1 MGKLFVSIFVVLVA
15 VLAWA
20 PASVLA
26 SGQVVYRSVAD
37 PLVRVSVTVLDGD
50 GALVK
55 GLAPK
60 DFVVLEDGRPQN
72 IRLFAHGDNL
82 PDNLPFHVGLLLD
95 TSGSMEDDIHFAR
108 TAAIKFLRLVPE
120 PDDMTLVD
128 FATEVR
134 LARFQPRDF
143 PRLVERVRGRQTEG
157 WTALYDA
164 LSVYL
169 YGAFDQEGDKI
180 LALYTDGGDT
190 SSTATFGDVL
200 DLVRTSDV
208 TIYAIGLLE
217 HQPASVRLEQRL
229 RLRQITEESGGQ
241 AFFPLS
247 AEELDAAYARVLA
260 EVEGRYILGY
270 ISTNER
276 HDGTWRELEVRLRRG
291 AVDDAKLRT
300 RKGYFALYREDQ

>member
-1 MGKLFVSIFVVLVA
+1 MRKLVTGVVLLM
-15 VLAWA
+15 LAE
-20 PASVLA
+20 PASGPAL
-26 SGQVVYRSVAD
+26 GQVVYRTVAD
-37 PLVRVSVTVLDGD
+37 PLVRVSVTVLDD
-50 GALVK
+50 EGALVK
-55 GLAPK
+55 GLTSK
-60 DFVVLEDGRPQN
+60 DFEVLEDGRPQK
-72 IRLFAHGDNL
+72 IGLFAHGDDL
-82 PDNLPFHVGLLLD
+82 PADLAFHVGLLLD
-95 TSGSMEDDIHFAR
+95 TSGSMEDDIRFAR
-108 TAAIKFLRLVPE
+108 TAAIRFLRLLPE

-143 PRLVERVRGRQTEG
+143 PRLVERIRGRDTEG

-169 YGAFDQEGDKI
+169 HGAFDLEGDKI

-190 SSTATFGDVL
+190 SSTATFAEVL

-217 HQPASVRLEQRL
+217 HQPPSVRLEQRL
-229 RLRQITEESGGQ
+229 RLQQITEESGGQ

-247 AEELDAAYARVLA
+247 AEELDEAYARVLA

-270 ISTNER
+270 ISTNQR
-276 HDGTWRELEVRLRRG
+276 QDGTWRELRVRLKRG
-291 AVDDAKLRT
+291 AATDAKIRT
-300 RKGYFALYREDQ
+300 RKGYFALYREGQ

>member
-1 MGKLFVSIFVVLVA
+1 MRELLASVFVA
-15 VLAWA
+15 VLAA
-20 PASVLA
+20 PASA
-26 SGQVVYRSVAD
+26 QVVYRTVAD
-37 PLVRVSVTVLDGD
+37 PIVRVSVTVVDDD

-55 GLAPK
+55 GLTSE
-60 DFVVLEDGRPQN
+60 DFVVLEDGRPQTV
-72 IRLFAHGDNL
+72 RLFAHGDDL

-95 TSGSMEDDIHFAR
+95 TSGSMEDDIRFAR
-108 TAAIKFLRLVPE
+108 TAAIKFLRLLPE
-120 PDDMTLVD
+120 ADDMTLVD

-134 LARFQPRDF
+134 LARFEPRDF
-143 PRLVERVRGRQTEG
+143 PRLVERVRGRHTEG

-169 YGAFDQEGDKI
+169 HGAFDQDGDKI

-190 SSTATFGDVL
+190 SSTATFADVL

-217 HQPASVRLEQRL
+217 HQVSSVRLEQRL
-229 RLRQITEESGGQ
+229 RLQQITEESGGQ

-247 AEELDAAYARVLA
+247 ARELDDAYARLLA

-270 ISTNER
+270 ISTNQR
-276 HDGTWRELEVRLRRG
+276 QDGTWRKLQVRLKQG
-291 AVDDAKLRT
+291 AACDAKLRT

>member
-1 MGKLFVSIFVVLVA
+1 MRKLLMSVIVVG
-15 VLAWA
+15 LAA
-20 PASVLA
+20 PASA
-26 SGQVVYRSVAD
+26 QVIYRTVAD
-37 PLVRVSVTVLDGD
+37 PVVRVSVTVADGN
-50 GALVK
+50 GRLVT
-55 GLAPK
+55 GLTSD

-95 TSGSMEDDIHFAR
+95 TSGSMEDDIRFAR
-108 TAAIKFLRLVPE
+108 TAAIKFLRLLPE
-120 PDDMTLVD
+120 PDDMTVVD

-134 LARFQPRDF
+134 LARFHPRDF
-143 PRLVERVRGRQTEG
+143 PRLVERVRGRHTEG

-169 YGAFDQEGDKI
+169 HGAFDQDGDKV

-190 SSTATFGDVL
+190 SSTSTFAEVL

-217 HQPASVRLEQRL
+217 HQPPSVRLEQRL
-229 RLRQITEESGGQ
+229 RLQQITEESGGQ

-247 AEELDAAYARVLA
+247 ARELDEAYARVLA
-260 EVEGRYILGY
+260 EVEGRYVLGY
-270 ISTNER
+270 VSTNQR
-276 HDGTWRELEVRLRRG
+276 QDGTWRKLQVRLKRG
-291 AVDDAKLRT
+291 AAKDAKLRT